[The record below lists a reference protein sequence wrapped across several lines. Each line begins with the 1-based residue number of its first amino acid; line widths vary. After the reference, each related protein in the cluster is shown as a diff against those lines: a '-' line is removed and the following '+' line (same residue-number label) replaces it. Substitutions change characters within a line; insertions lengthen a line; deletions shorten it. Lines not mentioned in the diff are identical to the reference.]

1 MESKNHQQSENSSD
15 DEKRMRKIPKQTL
28 LRLASDSRTKPEIKS
43 TTAKLVEE
51 THFEEFF
58 EHNTSGRVARK
69 HLSQSFSSNYKE
81 ESVVSNRS
89 EEGRILRFL
98 IERSEFISIKKQS
111 VKKGASIQEKWLEVS
126 SVSREYL

>member
-1 MESKNHQQSENSSD
+1 MRHDRYIYFETIGIISLWLKYFW
-15 DEKRMRKIPKQTL
+15 EKRVRQIPKQTL

-43 TTAKLVEE
+43 TTAKPVEE

-58 EHNTSGRVARK
+58 QHNTSGRVARK
-69 HLSQSFSSNYKE
+69 HLSQSFSSNLKE

-98 IERSEFISIKKQS
+98 IEKSD
-111 VKKGASIQEKWLEVS
+111 
-126 SVSREYL
+126 

>member
-1 MESKNHQQSENSSD
+1 MESKNHEQSENSSD
-15 DEKRMRKIPKQTL
+15 DEKRVRKIPKQTL

-43 TTAKLVEE
+43 TTAKPVEE

-89 EEGRILRFL
+89 EEGLILRFL
-98 IERSEFISIKKQS
+98 IEHSEFISIKKQS